1 MQDTEAM
8 FVIGID
14 FLIYHTTTLYPTS
27 SLQYIRAQ
35 LPSS

>member
-8 FVIGID
+8 FVIGTD
-14 FLIYHTTTLYPTS
+14 FLIYHTTTL

-35 LPSS
+35 LPSL